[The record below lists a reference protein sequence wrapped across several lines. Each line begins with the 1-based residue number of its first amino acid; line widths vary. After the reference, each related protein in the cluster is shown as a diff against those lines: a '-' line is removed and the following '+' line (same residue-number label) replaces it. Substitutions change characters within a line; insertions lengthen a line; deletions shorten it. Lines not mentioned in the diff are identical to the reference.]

1 MARMAIRPDV
11 EALPAYRFKALD
23 AAVKLDQNESP
34 WDLPEPLR
42 SRALERVARAE
53 LHRYPAMHADG
64 VAERIAEF
72 ERWPVEGVVVTNGSN
87 VLIQAIVIAAGL
99 GRRVLSVAPSF
110 SLYALQARLLNA
122 ELREVPLAA
131 GFALPLEALLSELAQ
146 GDGVHFLAA
155 PMAPT
160 GNAVSA
166 EDVWTLARAGA
177 NGWLT
182 VIDEA
187 YGPFADSDFSG
198 VVRDVPNAVSLRTF
212 SKAFAMG
219 GVRLGYALAAPDLA
233 VHLRK
238 AVLPFTVSALQ
249 AALVETVL
257 EDPAYVRSRVD
268 LIVAERE
275 RVGAAL
281 RDLPGI
287 EVFPSVTNF
296 LLVRVG
302 DAAALHSALLAR
314 GIVVRRQDHLPGLA
328 GCLRVSIGT
337 PDENDALVAALTA
350 LTALAARPAAPGA
363 PAAAPERT
371 EESHA

>member
-11 EALPAYRFKALD
+11 EALPAYRFQALD

-42 SRALERVARAE
+42 SRALARVAAAE
-53 LHRYPAMHADG
+53 LHRYPAMHA
-64 VAERIAEF
+64 
-72 ERWPVEGVVVTNGSN
+72 EGVVARIADLEGWPAEGIVVANGSN

-110 SLYALQARLLNA
+110 SLYALQARLLSA
-122 ELREVPLAA
+122 ELREVPLGA
-131 GFALPLEALLSELAQ
+131 GFALPLEGLLRELAQ

-160 GNAVSA
+160 GNALRDD
-166 EDVWTLARAGA
+166 DVWTLARAGA
-177 NGWLT
+177 GRWLT

-187 YGPFADSDFSG
+187 YGPFAGSDFAA
-198 VVRDVPNAVSLRTF
+198 VVRDVPGAVSLRTC
-212 SKAFAMG
+212 SKAFGMG
-219 GVRLGYALAAPDLA
+219 GVRLGYALAHPDLA
-233 VHLRK
+233 VQLRK

-257 EDPAYVRSRVD
+257 EDPAYIRARID
-268 LIVAERE
+268 RIVAERE
-275 RVGAAL
+275 RLADAL
-281 RDLPGI
+281 RTLPGI

-302 DAAALHSALLAR
+302 DAAALHAALLAR
-314 GIVVRRQDHLPGLA
+314 GIVVRRQDHVPGLS
-328 GCLRVSIGT
+328 GCLRVSVGT
-337 PDENDALVAALTA
+337 PDENDTLVAALRA
-350 LTALAARPAAPGA
+350 LTALAAQPG
-363 PAAAPERT
+363 ERT
-371 EESHA
+371 ASLAETEERHA

>member
-1 MARMAIRPDV
+1 MSRMAIRPDV
-11 EALPAYRFKALD
+11 EALPAYRFQALD

-64 VAERIAEF
+64 VAERIAEL
-72 ERWPVEGVVVTNGSN
+72 EDWPVEGVVVTNGSN

-110 SLYALQARLLNA
+110 SLYALQARLLSA
-122 ELREVPLAA
+122 ELREVPLGA
-131 GFALPLEALLSELAQ
+131 GFTLPLEALLAELAQ
-146 GDGVHFLAA
+146 GEGVHFLAA

-160 GNAVSA
+160 GNEVSA
-166 EDVWTLARAGA
+166 EDVWTLARAGTPR
-177 NGWLT
+177 WLT

-187 YGPFADSDFSG
+187 YGPFAGSDFSN
-198 VVRDVPNAVSLRTF
+198 VVRDVPGAVSLRTC

-219 GVRLGYALAAPDLA
+219 GVRLGYALTDPGLA

-249 AALVETVL
+249 SALVETVL
-257 EDPAYVRSRVD
+257 EDPAYVRERTER
-268 LIVAERE
+268 IVAERE
-275 RVGAAL
+275 RVALAL
-281 RDLPGI
+281 RTLPGI
-287 EVFPSVTNF
+287 DVHPSVTNF
-296 LLVRVG
+296 LLVRVAG
-302 DAAALHSALLAR
+302 AAALHAGLLAR
-314 GIVVRRQDHLPGLA
+314 GIVVRRQDHLPGLH
-328 GCLRVSIGT
+328 GCLRISIGT
-337 PDENDALVAALTA
+337 PAENDALVAALTA
-350 LTALAARPAAPGA
+350 ELGARTAAT
-363 PAAAPERT
+363 ERT

>member
-314 GIVVRRQDHLPGLA
+314 GIVVRRQDNLPGLA